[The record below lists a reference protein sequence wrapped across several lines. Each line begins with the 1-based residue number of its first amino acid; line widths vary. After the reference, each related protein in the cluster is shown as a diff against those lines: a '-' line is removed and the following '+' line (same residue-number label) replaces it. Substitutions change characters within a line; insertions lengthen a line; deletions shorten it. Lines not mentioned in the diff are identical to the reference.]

1 MSVLVA
7 YATRYGSTQEVAEA
21 VAKVLRDG
29 GRAVDVMPIRKVRAL
44 ESYQMVVLGAPLYMF
59 HWHRDAKGF
68 LARHMKALKELPVAV
83 FALGPFYQNEEKE
96 WQEARRQLDSE
107 LAQFPWFAPCA
118 REVFGGRFDPTKL
131 RFPLRSF
138 LKKMPAT
145 DFRDWNAI
153 RAWAGNLARKA

>member
-21 VAKVLRDG
+21 VAATLRDG
-29 GRAVDVMPIRKVRAL
+29 GLAADMMPMRQVRAL
-44 ESYQMVVLGAPLYMF
+44 DGYRMVVLGAPLFMF

-68 LARHMKALKELPVAV
+68 LARHRKAIEELPVAV
-83 FALGPFYQNEEKE
+83 FALGPFFQNDEKE
-96 WQEARRQLDSE
+96 CREARRQLDSE

-118 REVFGGRFDPTKL
+118 CTVFGGRFDPVKI

-138 LKKMPAT
+138 LKKIPAS
-145 DFRDWNAI
+145 DFRDWDAI
-153 RAWAGNLARKA
+153 RTWAGTLVKKE